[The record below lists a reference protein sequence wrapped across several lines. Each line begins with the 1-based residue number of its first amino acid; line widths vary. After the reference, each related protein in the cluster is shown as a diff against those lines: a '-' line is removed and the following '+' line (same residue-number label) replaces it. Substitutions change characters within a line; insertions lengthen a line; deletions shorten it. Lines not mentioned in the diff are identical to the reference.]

1 LALRVAHINLARGYR
16 GGERQTELLIRGL
29 AGSGIRQVLIA
40 RRDSP
45 LIDRLADVDVG
56 IRGCSGDLPGAFAAL
71 RGADIAHSHEGR
83 GVYAAW
89 LRSLMSGTPF
99 VVTRRVNN
107 PIRRRALT
115 RAAYRRA
122 AFVVSIS
129 DEVADVVR
137 AYDERIRSRVIH
149 SSSSGLEAD
158 AASVR
163 AIRERFPGK
172 WLIGNVAALDNEQK
186 GQEFIVAVARGVR
199 DSHPNMQF
207 LLVGDGRDAQML
219 RELAA
224 DLPNV
229 TFVGFVDNVGD
240 WLAALDLFVFPSNK
254 EGMGSILLDAM
265 ERELPIVAS
274 RAGGIP
280 SVVKDGDTGMLID
293 VRRPDQLQSA
303 ILQLYADEELR
314 RALGARGR
322 AFAAAFRPE
331 IMSAKYRALYDEVML
346 PRGG

>member
-1 LALRVAHINLARGYR
+1 MALQVAHVNLARGYR

-29 AGSGIRQVLIA
+29 AGTDVHQVLIA

-45 LIDRLADVDVG
+45 LIDRLADVDVE
-56 IRGCSGDLPGAFAAL
+56 IRGCSGSLPSGFAATY
-71 RGADIAHSHEGR
+71 GADIVHSHEGR

-89 LRSLMSGTPF
+89 LRSLVSGTPF
-99 VVTRRVNN
+99 LITRRVNN

-129 DEVADVVR
+129 DEVMDVVR
-137 AYDERIRSRVIH
+137 AYDDRIRSRVIH

-158 AASVR
+158 PATVR
-163 AIRERFPGK
+163 SIRERFPGK

-186 GQEFIVAVARGVR
+186 GQEFIIEVARRVQ
-199 DSHPNMQF
+199 DSHPHMQF
-207 LLVGDGRDAQML
+207 LLVGDGRDAAML
-219 RELAA
+219 RKLAA

-240 WLAALDLFVFPSNK
+240 WLAALDVFVFPSNK
-254 EGMGSILLDAM
+254 EGMGSVLLDAM
-265 ERELPIVAS
+265 NQELPIVAS

-280 SVVKDGDTGMLID
+280 SVVKDGENGILID
-293 VRRPDQLQSA
+293 IRRPDQLQNA
-303 ILQLYADEELR
+303 ILKLFADENLR
-314 RALGARGR
+314 RELGARGR
-322 AFAAAFRPE
+322 EFAAAFRPE
-331 IMSAKYRALYDEVML
+331 IMSAKYRALYDEVL
-346 PRGG
+346 LARGR